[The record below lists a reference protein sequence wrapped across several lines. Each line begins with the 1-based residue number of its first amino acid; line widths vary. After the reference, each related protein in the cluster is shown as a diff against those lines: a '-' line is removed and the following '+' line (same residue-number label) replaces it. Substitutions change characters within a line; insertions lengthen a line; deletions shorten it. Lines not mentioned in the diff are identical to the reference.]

1 MIVGIIQAR
10 MGSTRLPGKVMM
22 PIEGKSILERCMQR
36 LSSSTKV
43 STWIVATTTDP
54 KDNIIE
60 SYCKEHNI
68 LCYRGSEEDV
78 LDRFYHAF
86 KTHTPDAESIVRI
99 CCDNPTHDGSVVDY
113 CIDEY
118 KKLGVD
124 YFSNGNEPPSYSQ
137 DGITA
142 EVFTANS
149 MEEAWTKSRLQ
160 SEREHVTPY
169 IKKSPQ
175 FRKAWR
181 KFDDHY
187 SFKLSVDNENDFKL
201 NEIIFR
207 ELGDTFTTHELISFL
222 QSRPDIVALNNTSI
236 INEGYLKSIKE
247 DKQVR
252 P

>member
-22 PIEGKSILERCMQR
+22 SIHGKSILELCLQR
-36 LSSSTKV
+36 LSHSTKV
-43 STWIVATTTDP
+43 DAWIVATTVDS
-54 KDNIIE
+54 KDDIIE
-60 SYCKEHNI
+60 AYCNMNNI

-78 LDRFYHAF
+78 LDRFYKAY
-86 KTHTPDAESIVRI
+86 KTHTPEAKSIVRI
-99 CCDNPTHDGSVVDY
+99 CCDNPTHDGLVVDY
-113 CIDEY
+113 CIDEFT
-118 KKLGVD
+118 KLGVD
-124 YFSNGNEPPSYSQ
+124 YFSNGNEPPFYTQ

-142 EVFTANS
+142 EVFTTS
-149 MEEAWTKSRLQ
+149 SLDEAWSKSKLQ
-160 SEREHVTPY
+160 SEREHVTPF

-175 FRKAWR
+175 FKKAWR

-201 NEIIFR
+201 NEIIFK
-207 ELGDTFTTHELISFL
+207 ELGDTFTTSELISLL
-222 QSRPDIVALNNTSI
+222 QTRPDITSLNKTSI